1 MLCRGHGF
9 SFFGHG
15 KVMENQCWKTRGHL
29 HTKYATHIYI
39 HNKHQTLSRS
49 AARSARSVAVS
60 YATHSALELC
70 SRTSPQRHETE
81 IRRRIYSTWNR
92 VTTECMV
99 GTNGD
104 GRYSQR
110 ATHCW
115 RLGQNIA
122 AKMILWRPCIGVNF
136 AWNVGV
142 NRRLNSDDF
151 LHAKPTWKL
160 FSERQISCLLPR
172 TRKCSWK
179 IGFWTLISK

>member
-1 MLCRGHGF
+1 VPRSWIFIFL
-9 SFFGHG
+9 
-15 KVMENQCWKTRGHL
+15 VMEKPWKIDVEKLGGTL
-29 HTKYATHIYI
+29 HRKYATHIYI
-39 HNKHQTLSRS
+39 FTTNIKRCRGRRHALPVLWPSPMP
-49 AARSARSVAVS
+49 
-60 YATHSALELC
+60 HSAMELC

-92 VTTECMV
+92 VTTQCMV

-179 IGFWTLISK
+179 IGVWTLISK